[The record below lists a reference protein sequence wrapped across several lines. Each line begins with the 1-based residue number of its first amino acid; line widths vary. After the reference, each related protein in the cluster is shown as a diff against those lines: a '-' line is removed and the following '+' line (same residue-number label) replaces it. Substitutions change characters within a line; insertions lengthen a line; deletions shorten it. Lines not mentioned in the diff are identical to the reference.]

1 VYLQADVSDRAP
13 DLVEARRK
21 PLDLHRLE
29 LRVTSVTPPLTL
41 ARPEV
46 HMYARVWKLVILP
59 GKVEEFAVV
68 INSMMPTYRRQ
79 AGFRGLLVLRGGPGE
94 KLEATAVSA
103 WESLVALRNSE
114 NSAFEQLLA
123 RILPLCEHHPSM
135 REEEVMVSEF
145 ISQDLTDT
153 ATHY

>member
-1 VYLQADVSDRAP
+1 
-13 DLVEARRK
+13 
-21 PLDLHRLE
+21 
-29 LRVTSVTPPLTL
+29 
-41 ARPEV
+41 
-46 HMYARVWKLVILP
+46 MYARVWKLVILP

-79 AGFRGLLVLRGGPGE
+79 AWFRGLLVLRGGPGE

-114 NSAFEQLLA
+114 NSAFEQMLA
-123 RILPLCEHHPSM
+123 RRLPLCEHHPSM

-145 ISQDLTDT
+145 VSQDLTDT

>member
-1 VYLQADVSDRAP
+1 
-13 DLVEARRK
+13 
-21 PLDLHRLE
+21 
-29 LRVTSVTPPLTL
+29 
-41 ARPEV
+41 
-46 HMYARVWKLVILP
+46 MI
-59 GKVEEFAVV
+59 
-68 INSMMPTYRRQ
+68 PTYRRQ

-145 ISQDLTDT
+145 VSQDLTDT
-153 ATHY
+153 ARITSGRLKVRRVN

>member
-1 VYLQADVSDRAP
+1 
-13 DLVEARRK
+13 
-21 PLDLHRLE
+21 
-29 LRVTSVTPPLTL
+29 
-41 ARPEV
+41 
-46 HMYARVWKLVILP
+46 MYARVWKFGILP
-59 GKVEEFAVV
+59 GKVEEFAV
-68 INSMMPTYRRQ
+68 RQ

-114 NSAFEQLLA
+114 NSAFEQMLA

-145 ISQDLTDT
+145 VSQDLTDT